1 MKITIPL
8 ESMTISEKLEAMELL
23 WADLQNSAESLPS
36 PAWHAD
42 VLQAREKRVQ
52 EGKSSFSSWNEA
64 KDRIKK
70 SVS

>member
-36 PAWHAD
+36 PSWHAD